1 MPSAQGRSIVGLVP
15 MDATA
20 RIQPMTTILVVDDEA
35 DILDLAELYL
45 KNEGFQVVRAASG
58 PAALERVAATSPHL
72 VILDVMLPGMDG
84 WEVCRRIRAASEVPV
99 LFLTARG
106 DPVDR
111 VVGLELGADD
121 YIVKP
126 FHGRELVARVKAV
139 LRRSARR
146 VDDALDTALTLGDV
160 TIDPARRSVEVAGEE
175 VTLRAREF
183 DLLLYL
189 MRNHGLVLTRDQLIE
204 SVWGYDFLGDSRT
217 VDVHVAHVRSN
228 LTASQH
234 VAIDT
239 VWGVGYKL
247 VARNAPDG

>member
-1 MPSAQGRSIVGLVP
+1 
-15 MDATA
+15 
-20 RIQPMTTILVVDDEA
+20 MTTILVVDDEG
-35 DILDLAELYL
+35 DIIDLAEMYL
-45 KNEGFQVVRAASG
+45 RSEGFSVARAANG
-58 PAALERVAATSPHL
+58 IEALERVADTGPSL
-72 VILDVMLPGMDG
+72 VLLDIMLPGLDG
-84 WEVCRRIRAASEVPV
+84 WEVCRRIRATSDVPV

-139 LRRSARR
+139 LRRTAPRA
-146 VDDALDTALTLGDV
+146 DDAPDKALTLGDI
-160 TIDPARRSVEVAGEE
+160 TIDPARRTVLVAGAD

-217 VDVHVAHVRSN
+217 VDVHIAHVRAHLSG
-228 LTASQH
+228 SQR
-234 VAIDT
+234 VAIET

-247 VARNAPDG
+247 VAREGGDGQEAG